1 MSWYVVDTETD
12 GPLYGVNSMICFGI
26 VRLDR
31 DLKTTFY
38 GQVAPISNEFI
49 AETLAV
55 SGITREQHLT
65 FPDPQITMGRMQE
78 WIAATNRSG
87 KPTFV
92 SDNPAFD
99 FAWINYYSHRYL
111 KSNPFGHSA
120 RRIGDLYAG
129 FMRNSSKASEWKKFR
144 KTMHTHDP
152 VDDAMGN
159 AEALLHMA
167 ELGLKIPL

>member
-1 MSWYVVDTETD
+1 MSWYVVDTETGWAAVRSEFHD
-12 GPLYGVNSMICFGI
+12 FFGI

-38 GQVAPISNEFI
+38 GQVASISNEYI
-49 AETLAV
+49 AEMLAV

-65 FPDPQITMGRMQE
+65 FPDPQITMARMKE
-78 WIAATNRSG
+78 WIAATNQSG
-87 KPTFV
+87 KPTLV

-99 FAWINYYSHRYL
+99 FGWINYYSHRYL
-111 KSNPFGHSA
+111 KANPFGHSA
-120 RRIGDLYAG
+120 RRIGIDAG
-129 FMRNSSKASEWKKFR
+129 FMRDSAKASEWKKFR